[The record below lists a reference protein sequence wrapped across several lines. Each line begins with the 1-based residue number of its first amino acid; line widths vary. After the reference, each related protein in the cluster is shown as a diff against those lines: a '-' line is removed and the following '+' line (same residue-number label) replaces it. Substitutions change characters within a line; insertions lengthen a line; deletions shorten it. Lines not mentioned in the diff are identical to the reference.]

1 MVAVPIVVGAWLG
14 QKLDDSAG
22 TAPWGLLG
30 LTFLGMA
37 FAGIGVAYLVRRYL
51 AENPIGPVSDRA
63 RRAGRSWQAELD
75 ERERERDAGED
86 T

>member
-37 FAGIGVAYLVRRYL
+37 IAVLGVTILVRRYL
-51 AENPIGPVSDRA
+51 AENPIAPVSDRA
-63 RRAGRSWQAELD
+63 RRAGRSWQAEID
-75 ERERERDAGED
+75 EQERKREAGED
-86 T
+86 E

>member
-37 FAGIGVAYLVRRYL
+37 IAGLGVAYLVRRYL

-63 RRAGRSWQAELD
+63 RRAGRSWQAEVD

-86 T
+86 D

>member
-14 QKLDDSAG
+14 QKLDENAG

-30 LTFLGMA
+30 LTFLGLA
-37 FAGIGVAYLVRRYL
+37 LAGMGLAYMVRRYMT
-51 AENPIGPVSDRA
+51 ENPVGPVSDRA

-75 ERERERDAGED
+75 EREQRRDAGED

>member
-14 QKLDDSAG
+14 QKLDESAG

-37 FAGIGVAYLVRRYL
+37 IAGLGIAYMVRRYM
-51 AENPIGPVSDRA
+51 AENPVGPVTERA
-63 RRAGRSWQAELD
+63 REAGRRWQAEVD
-75 ERERERDAGED
+75 ERERRRDAGED
-86 T
+86 E